1 MHNYLKG
8 RLTEIKTVNKINL
21 KSGSSNSRKRENN
34 YLLNQTNMN
43 LKKISCLLSL
53 FVLTFYSCNNQT
65 KQADKEK
72 ELSTDT
78 AAAPPAAAPAQ
89 QSLSLSDIELTDLS
103 GKKIDL
109 NSYAGKTVFLNLWA
123 TWCGPCVR
131 EMPSIQAAKKNF
143 EKNNI
148 VFITAS
154 DESYEQIENFREKHG
169 YNMNFLR
176 LENMGQLNISVIPTT
191 YIFNPKGELVFNEV
205 GYRKWDNKENLDI
218 IQNSLN

>member
-1 MHNYLKG
+1 MK
-8 RLTEIKTVNKINL
+8 TE
-21 KSGSSNSRKRENN
+21 KRENN
-34 YLLNQTNMN
+34 YILNQTNMN
-43 LKKISCLLSL
+43 LKKISCLISL
-53 FVLTFYSCNNQT
+53 FVLTFYSCNNQS
-65 KQADKEK
+65 KQTENEK
-72 ELSTDT
+72 EVNTNT
-78 AAAPPAAAPAQ
+78 APVPPTAAPAQ

-109 NSYAGKTVFLNLWA
+109 NNYAGKTVFLNLWA

-154 DESYEQIENFREKHG
+154 DESYEQIENFRDKHG

-191 YIFNPKGELVFNEV
+191 YIFNPKGELVFNEA